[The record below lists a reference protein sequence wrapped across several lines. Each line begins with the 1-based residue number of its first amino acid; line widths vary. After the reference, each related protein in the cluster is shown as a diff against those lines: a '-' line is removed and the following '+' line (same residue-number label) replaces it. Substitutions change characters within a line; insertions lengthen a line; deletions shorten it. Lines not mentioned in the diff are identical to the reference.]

1 MGLGHDM
8 RVIRAVALKD
18 IRSALTERLFTAV
31 SVIVPLNFLILFLLF
46 VLTGGEAPTALVME
60 DTGPYA
66 QQFLGAMQGAHSF
79 IIQQTSA
86 QQAER
91 LLAQGRIVAIVTVPA
106 DFDAALE
113 QGRPIEL
120 PVVVNNLNVDYT
132 NDIRRA
138 VPLAIT
144 SFYARAFPNE
154 VVVRAGETDQH
165 AQDTDYI
172 QYLSVSIVVVS
183 LLIGGLLQAGAN
195 AAREY
200 ESGTIK
206 ELLLAPAS
214 RWAVEVGKLL
224 GALALCVLSA
234 GVVIGVVV
242 LVLGVRPLHWTEVMG
257 GTLLVMLT
265 FVSLG
270 LLAGTLVRRR
280 ASVIPLSIGLSLPVF
295 FISGAF
301 GPVQW
306 GTPALAFV
314 AQLQPVYYAI
324 GVFQH
329 AFHGFDTTPYGFTAS
344 SLVLTAFTAAIVAL
358 SSMALRLRA
367 AP

>member
-1 MGLGHDM
+1 
-8 RVIRAVALKD
+8 
-18 IRSALTERLFTAV
+18 
-31 SVIVPLNFLILFLLF
+31 
-46 VLTGGEAPTALVME
+46 
-60 DTGPYA
+60 
-66 QQFLGAMQGAHSF
+66 
-79 IIQQTSA
+79 
-86 QQAER
+86 
-91 LLAQGRIVAIVTVPA
+91 
-106 DFDAALE
+106 
-113 QGRPIEL
+113 
-120 PVVVNNLNVDYT
+120 
-132 NDIRRA
+132 
-138 VPLAIT
+138 
-144 SFYARAFPNE
+144 
-154 VVVRAGETDQH
+154 
-165 AQDTDYI
+165 
-172 QYLSVSIVVVS
+172 
-183 LLIGGLLQAGAN
+183 
-195 AAREY
+195 
-200 ESGTIK
+200 
-206 ELLLAPAS
+206 
-214 RWAVEVGKLL
+214 
-224 GALALCVLSA
+224 
-234 GVVIGVVV
+234 VV